1 MNIPPPD
8 ANFAAALAW
17 LVGTAAALTALAV
30 IGRFLVRS
38 VRRMWRWTVTA
49 GRYVEMMH
57 TIVERELTPNG
68 GTSMRDKLNDQCDAM
83 RELLAL
89 LQHHIETDD
98 AIQHVLLTDLGAL
111 REKSDDTWRRVAGLP
126 ARGVE

>member
-1 MNIPPPD
+1 MSIPPPD

-30 IGRFLVRS
+30 IGRFVVRS

-68 GTSMRDKLNDQCDAM
+68 GSSMKDKIDEQCAARRRRDAQFQQYVENNDAVQAEILM
-83 RELLAL
+83 EQAR
-89 LQHHIETDD
+89 Q
-98 AIQHVLLTDLGAL
+98 
-111 REKSDDTWRRVAGLP
+111 REKLDDVWYRVAGL
-126 ARGVE
+126 R